1 MDRIPA
7 DEVARFEKGL
17 VEYVRTRHGSMIEA
31 IAATGVLP
39 EGEGLKQAIEEY
51 VDTFL
56 GE

>member
-1 MDRIPA
+1 M
-7 DEVARFEKGL
+7 
-17 VEYVRTRHGSMIEA
+17 MEA

-39 EGEGLKQAIEEY
+39 EGEALKQAIEEY

>member
-1 MDRIPA
+1 
-7 DEVARFEKGL
+7 VARFEKGL